1 MLTPTDIHYLV
12 GLLSLA
18 ARPEHVEL
26 ELGDFV
32 YDEASESRRDVDVTI
47 SVQNPDG
54 SRAAYMGIEV
64 KAHGRPLDSN
74 TVEGLAQKLNDMREI
89 TRRAIVSASGFTEPA
104 IRKAHYHGI
113 DVYELKTWRP
123 EERFDFFQAEPLP
136 AVQEQYGWSGTPDV
150 CINPSRNSSE
160 AEQALV
166 RENPTVV
173 FPQSPE
179 SNCPLTEF
187 LRNTSLLAAKEAAAK
202 KEPFPAPGTHE
213 FPAQIT
219 VRFSDG
225 PYIENDHAR
234 LDISE
239 IRFTGVIKRAIENV
253 ATVPKA
259 LFKFG
264 DETPIAGCYVSEF
277 SNFGLVALMAT
288 ADRRLEVGLVPISD
302 RNKQK
307 IYRQQLRRCKYN
319 GPEAQA

>member
-1 MLTPTDIHYLV
+1 VLTPTDIHYLV

-18 ARPEHVEL
+18 AHAENVEL

-32 YDEASESRRDVDVTI
+32 RDEASESRRDVDVTI
-47 SVQNPDG
+47 TARNPDG

-64 KAHGRPLDSN
+64 KAHGRPLDST

-89 TRRAIVSASGFTEPA
+89 THRGIVSASGFTEPA
-104 IRKAHYHGI
+104 IRKERYHGI

-123 EERFDFFQAEPLP
+123 EERFDFFQCDPLP

-150 CINPSRNSSE
+150 CINPSGHFSE
-160 AEQALV
+160 TEQTLV
-166 RENPTVV
+166 RENPTVL
-173 FPQSPE
+173 FPESPE

-202 KEPFPAPGTHE
+202 KDPFPAPSAYE
-213 FPAQIT
+213 FPAEII
-219 VRFSDG
+219 VRFSDV

-239 IRFTGVIKRAIENV
+239 IRFTGVIKRANENV
-253 ATVPKA
+253 PTVPKA
-259 LFKFG
+259 LFKL
-264 DETPIAGCYVSEF
+264 DDQTPIAGCHVSEF
-277 SNFGLVALMAT
+277 SNFGLVALMVT

-307 IYRQQLRRCKYN
+307 IYRQKLRRRS
-319 GPEAQA
+319 E

>member
-1 MLTPTDIHYLV
+1 MV

-18 ARPEHVEL
+18 AHPEHVEL

-32 YDEASESRRDVDVTI
+32 HDEASESRRDVDVTI
-47 SVQNPDG
+47 TVRNPDG

-64 KAHGRPLDSN
+64 KAHGRPLNST

-89 TRRAIVSASGFTEPA
+89 THRAIVSASGFTAPA
-104 IRKAHYHGI
+104 IRKARYHGI

-123 EERFDFFQAEPLP
+123 EERFDFFQCEPLP
-136 AVQEQYGWSGTPDV
+136 ALQEQYGWSGTPDV
-150 CINPSRNSSE
+150 CINPSRNFSK

-166 RENPTVV
+166 RENPTVL
-173 FPQSPE
+173 FPESPE
-179 SNCPLTEF
+179 SNCSLTEF
-187 LRNTSLLAAKEAAAK
+187 LRKTSLLAAKEAAAK
-202 KEPFPAPGTHE
+202 KDPFPAPGTHE
-213 FPAQIT
+213 FPAEIT

-225 PYIENDHAR
+225 PYIENDYAR

-259 LFKFG
+259 LFKLG
-264 DETPIAGCYVSEF
+264 DQTPVAGCYVSEF
-277 SNFGLVALMAT
+277 TNFGLVTLMAT
-288 ADRRLEVGLVPISD
+288 ADRRLEVGLVSISD

-307 IYRQQLRRCKYN
+307 IYRQQLRRRS
-319 GPEAQA
+319 E